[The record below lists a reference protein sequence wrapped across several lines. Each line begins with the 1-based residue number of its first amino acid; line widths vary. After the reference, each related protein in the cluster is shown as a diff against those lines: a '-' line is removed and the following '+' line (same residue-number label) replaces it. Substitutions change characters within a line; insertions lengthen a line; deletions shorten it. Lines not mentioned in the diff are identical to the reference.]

1 MSTKGKTLVVIA
13 GPTASGKT
21 TLTIRLAQAFDTE
34 IISADSRQFYREI
47 PIGTAAPTIEEQAL
61 IPHHFVGHLS
71 VFDEYNI
78 SMYEKDVLQLL
89 SEKFKEKD
97 ILFMTGGSGLYINA
111 VCNGI
116 DPLPDPT
123 PELREELNQLLK
135 KEGISALQNILKEL
149 DPEYYAEV
157 DTNNPVRLQRAIEIC
172 RGTGRK
178 YSELRSNQP
187 VERNFNI
194 IKIALN
200 VNRDELARRIHMR
213 THAMLEAGWT
223 EEARI
228 MFPHKHLNALN
239 TVGYKELFSYFEG
252 KLTLEEAVEKIE
264 TNTRRYAKRQ
274 RTWFRK
280 DKDIHWF
287 APEDIQG
294 ISNLIKG
301 HVYLD

>member
-1 MSTKGKTLVVIA
+1 MSNKGKTLVVIA

-21 TLTIRLAQAFDTE
+21 ALTIRLAQAFDTE

-47 PIGTAAPTIEEQAL
+47 PIGTAAPTAEEQAL

-71 VFDEYNI
+71 IFDAYNI
-78 SMYEKDVLQLL
+78 SLYEKDVLQLL
-89 SEKFKEKD
+89 SEKFKKKD

-116 DPLPDPT
+116 DPLPDPD
-123 PELREELNQLLK
+123 PILREELNRLLK
-135 KEGISALQNILKEL
+135 KEGITAFQNILKEL

-172 RGTGRK
+172 RQSGKK

-187 VERNFNI
+187 VQRYFNI
-194 IKIALN
+194 IKIALD
-200 VNRDELARRIHMR
+200 VNRNELAQRIHQR
-213 THAMLEAGWT
+213 TQAMMEAGWI
-223 EEARI
+223 EEAKAL
-228 MFPHKHLNALN
+228 FPHKHLNALN
-239 TVGYKELFSYFEG
+239 TVGYKELFEYFEN

-274 RTWFRK
+274 RTWFKK
-280 DKDIHWF
+280 DKAIHWF
-287 APEDIQG
+287 FPEEEKDI
-294 ISNLIKG
+294 LEFIKNKVNP
-301 HVYLD
+301 H